1 VGTKK
6 MGEFLRIVRTMI
18 MAIILFSVAAN
29 SAAHCAGNMIPTIS
43 GPCINRDLVRI
54 SFYEAVP
61 RVMLARLWML
71 DNGAIHP
78 PLELPYLVIE
88 KLAVESLW
96 GLRTGESL
104 AGDPR
109 WDKHKQQPKL
119 EAIALLRNRE
129 MAMSSRMIGSP

>member
-1 VGTKK
+1 
-6 MGEFLRIVRTMI
+6 
-18 MAIILFSVAAN
+18 
-29 SAAHCAGNMIPTIS
+29 
-43 GPCINRDLVRI
+43 
-54 SFYEAVP
+54 
-61 RVMLARLWML
+61 ML

-88 KLAVESLW
+88 QLAVESLW

-109 WDKHKQQPKL
+109 WVKHQQQPKL

-129 MAMSSRMIGSP
+129 MAMSSRMIGIP

>member
-1 VGTKK
+1 
-6 MGEFLRIVRTMI
+6 MEHFLRIVQTIVMTV
-18 MAIILFSVAAN
+18 ILFSVASN
-29 SAAHCAGNMIPTIS
+29 SAAHCAGNMIPLSS
-43 GPCINRDLVRI
+43 GPCINRDLVPI

-71 DNGAIHP
+71 DNWAIHP

-88 KLAVESLW
+88 QLAVESLW
-96 GLRTGESL
+96 GLRAGESL
-104 AGDPR
+104 VGDPR
-109 WDKHKQQPKL
+109 WDKHNQQPKL